1 MKCPKCSYISFDYNQ
16 VCPKCNKDISLEQEK
31 LNIPSLKP
39 DPPSLLGAL
48 MGAPG
53 EAEASLNAS
62 GDIPVIQ
69 QETQISLG
77 DSQNFPSESAGLGDS
92 QEMDLALELDTEQA
106 AEQKTLPGKESP
118 PGRAPQPEPGDLAIS
133 LDEAAVFQPADGKA
147 GEGEEIPF
155 DLEEIAIESKQLE
168 KEGQAAGGDEKLEI
182 DLSDLSLEDG
192 DGPLT
197 LEPAPPEGAGGVR
210 GLEIGSLSL
219 EGQEGSVAE
228 ENEEITLSLED
239 LKVNE
244 TGELEIGKTIPSVHG
259 QHKVKFMDEMQL
271 ELEPVSPQPDEETN
285 DEDVKLLLGD
295 DTIEIRA
302 EMAEGEQQIDL
313 DNLDIELDLDGPDR
327 K

>member
-48 MGAPG
+48 MGGPG
-53 EAEASLNAS
+53 ETEASLNAS
-62 GDIPVIQ
+62 GDIPVIH

-77 DSQNFPSESAGLGDS
+77 DSQNFPSDDAGLGDS
-92 QEMDLALELDTEQA
+92 QEVDLALELD
-106 AEQKTLPGKESP
+106 AEQNPLAGKESP
-118 PGRAPQPEPGDLAIS
+118 PDGALQLETGDLAIS
-133 LDEAAVFQPADGKA
+133 LDEAAVFQPADEKA
-147 GEGEEIPF
+147 GEGDEIPF

-182 DLSDLSLEDG
+182 DLADLSLEDG
-192 DGPLT
+192 GGPLT
-197 LEPAPPEGAGGVR
+197 LEPARSEGAEGGR

-219 EGQEGSVAE
+219 EGQEGSAAE

-244 TGELEIGKTIPSVHG
+244 TGELEIGKTIPSVRG
-259 QHKVKFMDEMQL
+259 RHKVQLMDEMQL
-271 ELEPVSPQPDEETN
+271 ELEPASPQTDEETRE
-285 DEDVKLLLGD
+285 EDVKFLLGD
-295 DTIEIRA
+295 DTIEIPA
-302 EMAEGEQQIDL
+302 ETAEDDQQIDL